1 MENEHDKTIKTLEA
15 NKPILSKEDKAVLW
29 SSIAKE
35 TVAKEA
41 VPSPYS
47 FMVVFKKPLLA
58 PAALALVLMLGTT
71 GLVAASEPTRPGD
84 TLFAVKQAT
93 ESIRLALASDDAKTR
108 LEAEFAAERLLELS
122 SILEES
128 LAEYKKG
135 NASSS
140 LKVEDEKRVNESL
153 GITLAHLGKSELSS
167 STKDSLYTKLASLL
181 EGAPVRIDDSK
192 LRSYQNDAQ
201 IEIREEK
208 NDKRIE
214 IRDGET
220 KLRIREKDG
229 ELRIDYKDDWDDE
242 DDDHDEDRNDD
253 RDDDNKKRGSDDGRD
268 EYRKP
273 TPSTNIRLETNLD
286 FEDNDDRSETR
297 QDEEDSDDNSNSDRD
312 DSDQRDEEEN
322 NNDNERDDSETESD
336 SSDDDEEI
344 KIEVRVEDGQAEV
357 RVDGSSNF
365 EFTTPYTTK
374 ALLLTT
380 IALKTGLS
388 EAVVS
393 SNLDI
398 EFKD

>member
-15 NKPILSKEDKAVLW
+15 NKPILSKEYKAVLW
-29 SSIAKE
+29 SRIAEE

-58 PAALALVLMLGTT
+58 PVALALVLMLGTT

-135 NASSS
+135 NASTS
-140 LKVEDEKRVNESL
+140 LKVEDEKRVNEAL

-229 ELRIDYKDDWDDE
+229 ELRIDYKDDWDGE
-242 DDDHDEDRNDD
+242 DDDRDEDRNDD
-253 RDDDNKKRGSDDGRD
+253 RDDDNKKRDSDDDRD

-273 TPSTNIRLETNLD
+273 IPSTNIRLKTNLD
-286 FEDNDDRSETR
+286 FEDNDDRSKDY
-297 QDEEDSDDNSNSDRD
+297 QDDNSNDDKD
-312 DSDQRDEEEN
+312 DSDQKDEEESS
-322 NNDNERDDSETESD
+322 RDDEQDDLNEESD
-336 SSDDDEEI
+336 SSDDEGEI

-357 RVDGSSNF
+357 RVDGSGDF
-365 EFTTPYTTK
+365 EFTTLYTTK
-374 ALLLTT
+374 ALLITT
-380 IALKTGLS
+380 IALKTGLN

-398 EFKD
+398 EYKD

>member
-15 NKPILSKEDKAVLW
+15 NKPILNAEDKAVLW
-29 SSIAKE
+29 SRIAEE

-41 VPSPYS
+41 VLSPYS
-47 FMVVFKKPLLA
+47 FMVVFKKPFFA
-58 PAALALVLMLGTT
+58 PAALALVLMLSTT

-84 TLFAVKQAT
+84 ALFAVKQAT
-93 ESIRLALASDDAKTR
+93 ESIRLALASDDMKTR

-128 LAEYKKG
+128 LSEYKQN
-135 NASSS
+135 NATTS
-140 LKVEDEKRVNESL
+140 LSAEDERRLNEAL

-181 EGAPVRIDDSK
+181 EGAPVRIDDDK
-192 LRSYQNDAQ
+192 LRSYENDAH
-201 IEIREEK
+201 IEIREDRD
-208 NDKRIE
+208 DKRIE

-220 KLRIREKDG
+220 KLRIREKNG
-229 ELRIDYKDDWDDE
+229 ELRIDYKDDWNEDEEDDDYDE
-242 DDDHDEDRNDD
+242 DDRKDE
-253 RDDDNKKRGSDDGRD
+253 DNKKHGSDDDGD
-268 EYRKP
+268 EYKKP
-273 TPSTNIRLETNLD
+273 TPSTDLRLETNIN
-286 FEDNDDRSETR
+286 FEDDDRSETR

-322 NNDNERDDSETESD
+322 NNGDERDDSETESD

-357 RVDGSSNF
+357 RVDGSRDF
-365 EFTTPYTTK
+365 EFTTLYTTK
-374 ALLLTT
+374 AILITT

-388 EAVVS
+388 EALVS

-398 EFKD
+398 EYKD

>member
-15 NKPILSKEDKAVLW
+15 NKPILNAEDKAVLW
-29 SSIAKE
+29 SRIAKE

-47 FMVVFKKPLLA
+47 FMVVFKKPFFA
-58 PAALALVLMLGTT
+58 PAALALVLMLSTT

-84 TLFAVKQAT
+84 ALFAVKQAT
-93 ESIRLALASDDAKTR
+93 ESIRLALASDDMKTR

-128 LAEYKKG
+128 LSEYKQN
-135 NASSS
+135 NATTS
-140 LKVEDEKRVNESL
+140 LSAEDERRLNEAL

-181 EGAPVRIDDSK
+181 EGAPVRIDDDK
-192 LRSYQNDAQ
+192 LRSYENDAH
-201 IEIREEK
+201 IEIREDK
-208 NDKRIE
+208 DDKRIE

-229 ELRIDYKDDWDDE
+229 ELRIDYKDDWNEDEE
-242 DDDHDEDRNDD
+242 DDDDDDRKDEDNKKHGSDDD
-253 RDDDNKKRGSDDGRD
+253 RD
-268 EYRKP
+268 EYKKP
-273 TPSTNIRLETNLD
+273 TPSTDLRLETNIN
-286 FEDNDDRSETR
+286 FEDDDRSETR

-322 NNDNERDDSETESD
+322 NNADERDDSETESD

-357 RVDGSSNF
+357 RVDGSRDF
-365 EFTTPYTTK
+365 EFTTLYTTK
-374 ALLLTT
+374 AILITT

-388 EAVVS
+388 EALVS

-398 EFKD
+398 EYKD

>member
-15 NKPILSKEDKAVLW
+15 NKPILSKEYKAVLW
-29 SSIAKE
+29 SRIAEE

-58 PAALALVLMLGTT
+58 PVALALVLMLGTT

-135 NASSS
+135 NASTS
-140 LKVEDEKRVNESL
+140 LKVEDEKRVNEAL

-229 ELRIDYKDDWDDE
+229 GLRIEYKEDWDD
-242 DDDHDEDRNDD
+242 DDDRNDDRNDD
-253 RDDDNKKRGSDDGRD
+253 RDDEDKKHDRDNDRDDDRKANTTKDIHLEENVDIEITDDQTKTNRD
-268 EYRKP
+268 DEDDDSLNEDHDDDRK
-273 TPSTNIRLETNLD
+273 
-286 FEDNDDRSETR
+286 DNDD
-297 QDEEDSDDNSNSDRD
+297 DDGKSTSN
-312 DSDQRDEEEN
+312 
-322 NNDNERDDSETESD
+322 
-336 SSDDDEEI
+336 I
-344 KIEVRVEDGQAEV
+344 KIEVRVEEGRAEV
-357 RVDGSSNF
+357 RVDGDMDH
-365 EFTTPYTTK
+365 EFTLPYTTK
-374 ALLLTT
+374 AILITA
-380 IALKTGLS
+380 IAIRTGLNES
-388 EAVVS
+388 LIS
-393 SNLDI
+393 DNLDI
-398 EFKD
+398 EYKD